1 MAEQIRNNA
10 ILSDQQPSNEGRETG
25 DLWVH
30 AKTLNMYAYD
40 GNLGEDGNPVGW
52 VGVTSSQNQGSIV
65 YVSDDRPILNDVYPN
80 LGSIGLDP
88 GDLGA
93 SVNPLPGTLWFDT
106 LNHTLKLWYVDGSK
120 SNEGEWVSVTS
131 AHYLTQAVNSEIS
144 VLRTTVAN
152 LQAEVDALKDIIA
165 GG

>member
-1 MAEQIRNNA
+1 MAEQLRNNV
-10 ILSDQQPSNEGRETG
+10 ILSDQQPVDDLETG

-30 AKTLNMYAYD
+30 ARTLNMYDYD
-40 GNLGEDGNPVGW
+40 GNLTDKGLPVGW

-65 YVSDDRPILNDVYPN
+65 YVSDDRPILSDVYPN

-88 GDLGA
+88 IDLGDT
-93 SVNPLPGTLWFDT
+93 VNPLPGTLWFDT
-106 LNHTLKLWYVDGSK
+106 LNHTLKLWYVDGNK
-120 SNEGEWVSVTS
+120 SNDGEWVSVTS

-152 LQAEVDALKDIIA
+152 LQAEVDQLKDIIA

>member
-1 MAEQIRNNA
+1 MAEQLRNNV
-10 ILSDQQPSNEGRETG
+10 ILSDQQPVDDLETG

-30 AKTLNMYAYD
+30 ARTLNMYAYD
-40 GNLGEDGNPVGW
+40 GNLTAEGLPVGW

-65 YVSDDRPILNDVYPN
+65 YVSDDRPILSDVYPN

-88 GDLGA
+88 IDLGDT
-93 SVNPLPGTLWFDT
+93 VNPLPGTLWFDT
-106 LNHTLKLWYVDGSK
+106 LNHTLKLWYVDGNK
-120 SNEGEWVSVTS
+120 SNDGEWVSVTS

-152 LQAEVDALKDIIA
+152 LQAEVDQLKDIIA